1 MRGAYRLTAFEA
13 ETTQNLFKAFMQFKQ
28 INWHEKQ
35 IAGYNPSEIKV
46 LFAIKH
52 GTNEEKKD
60 MKVSE
65 ISKQLHITSPSVTQI
80 INKLEKDDIV
90 LRNIDPSDRRA
101 VNIRLTDK
109 GIQVVSEAKAVL
121 SATFVGLIDF
131 LGEEDSQRLSVLLTK
146 VFTYY
151 DQIYRK

>member
-1 MRGAYRLTAFEA
+1 
-13 ETTQNLFKAFMQFKQ
+13 MQFKQ
-28 INWHEKQ
+28 INWYEKQ
-35 IAGYNPSEIKV
+35 SAGYNPSEIKV

-52 GTNEEKKD
+52 GMNEEKRD

-65 ISKQLHITSPSVTQI
+65 ISKQLNITSPSVTQI

-90 LRNIDPSDRRA
+90 LRNINPTDRRA
-101 VNIRLTDK
+101 VNIRLTEK
-109 GIQVVSEAKAVL
+109 GIQVVSEAKAIL
-121 SATFVGLIDF
+121 STTFVGLIDY

-151 DQIYRK
+151 EQMDRK

>member
-1 MRGAYRLTAFEA
+1 MTTFEDG
-13 ETTQNLFKAFMQFKQ
+13 TTQQLFKAFMQFKQ

-52 GTNEEKKD
+52 GTNEEKRD

-65 ISKQLHITSPSVTQI
+65 ISKQLNITSPSVTQI
-80 INKLEKDDIV
+80 INKLEKDDII

-101 VNIRLTDK
+101 VKIRLTDK
-109 GIQVVSEAKAVL
+109 GIRVVSEAKAIL
-121 SATFVGLIDF
+121 STTFVGLIEY
-131 LGEEDSQRLSVLLTK
+131 LGEEDSHLLSVLLTK

-151 DQIYRK
+151 DQMYRK

>member
-1 MRGAYRLTAFEA
+1 MAEFEDA
-13 ETTQNLFKAFMQFKQ
+13 TTQELFKAFMQFKQ

-46 LFAIKH
+46 LFAIAH
-52 GTNEEKKD
+52 GTNEKKTD

-65 ISKQLHITSPSVTQI
+65 IGKQLNVTSPTVTQI

-109 GIQVVSEAKAVL
+109 GYRIVDEAKTAL
-121 SATFVGLIDF
+121 SNTFVGLIEY
-131 LGEEDSQRLSVLLTK
+131 LGEEDSQQLAVLLAK
-146 VFTYY
+146 VFEYY
-151 DQIYRK
+151 NHYYGK

>member
-1 MRGAYRLTAFEA
+1 MTTFEA
-13 ETTQNLFKAFMQFKQ
+13 GTTQQLFKAFMQFKQ

-46 LFAIKH
+46 LIAIKH
-52 GTNEEKKD
+52 GTNEEKRD

-90 LRNIDPSDRRA
+90 LRNMDPSDRRA
-101 VNIRLTDK
+101 VNICLTDK
-109 GIQVVSEAKAVL
+109 GMQVVSEAKAVL
-121 SATFVGLIDF
+121 SDAFVGLIDF
-131 LGEEDSQRLSVLLTK
+131 LGEEDSQRLAVLLTK

-151 DQIYRK
+151 EQMDRK

>member
-1 MRGAYRLTAFEA
+1 
-13 ETTQNLFKAFMQFKQ
+13 
-28 INWHEKQ
+28 
-35 IAGYNPSEIKV
+35 
-46 LFAIKH
+46 
-52 GTNEEKKD
+52 

-109 GIQVVSEAKAVL
+109 GIQVVSEAKAIL

-151 DQIYRK
+151 DQMDRK

>member
-1 MRGAYRLTAFEA
+1 MTKFEDV
-13 ETTQNLFKAFMQFKQ
+13 TTQGLFKAFMQFKQ

-46 LFAIKH
+46 LFAIAH
-52 GTNEEKKD
+52 GTNGEKTD

-65 ISKQLHITSPSVTQI
+65 ISKQLNVTSPTVTQI

-109 GIQVVSEAKAVL
+109 GCRIVDEAKTVL
-121 SATFVGLIDF
+121 SNTFVGLIEY
-131 LGEEDSQRLSVLLTK
+131 LGEEDSQQLAVLLTK
-146 VFTYY
+146 VFEYY
-151 DQIYRK
+151 NHYYRK

>member
-1 MRGAYRLTAFEA
+1 
-13 ETTQNLFKAFMQFKQ
+13 
-28 INWHEKQ
+28 
-35 IAGYNPSEIKV
+35 
-46 LFAIKH
+46 
-52 GTNEEKKD
+52 

-121 SATFVGLIDF
+121 SDAFVGLIDY
-131 LGEEDSQRLSVLLTK
+131 LGEEDSQLLAVLLTK

-151 DQIYRK
+151 EQMSRK

>member
-1 MRGAYRLTAFEA
+1 MKGADLLTTFDA
-13 ETTQNLFKAFMQFKQ
+13 ETTQQLFKAFIQFKQ

-46 LFAIKH
+46 LFAIKQ

-65 ISKQLHITSPSVTQI
+65 ISKQLNITSPSVTQI

-101 VNIRLTDK
+101 VNIRLTNK
-109 GIQVVSEAKAVL
+109 GMKVVAEAKAVL
-121 SATFVGLIDF
+121 SDTFVGLIDF
-131 LGEEDSQRLSVLLTK
+131 LGEEDSQRLAVLLTK

-151 DQIYRK
+151 EQIDRK

>member
-1 MRGAYRLTAFEA
+1 MTTFEA
-13 ETTQNLFKAFMQFKQ
+13 ETTQQLFKAFMQFKQ

-52 GTNEEKKD
+52 GTNEEKRD

-65 ISKQLHITSPSVTQI
+65 ISKQLNITSPSVTQI

-101 VNIRLTDK
+101 VNIRLTEK
-109 GIQVVSEAKAVL
+109 GIQVVSEAKAIL
-121 SATFVGLIDF
+121 SETFVGLIDY
-131 LGEEDSQRLSVLLTK
+131 LGEKDSQLLAMLLTK
-146 VFTYY
+146 VFEYY
-151 DQIYRK
+151 EQVYRK

>member
-1 MRGAYRLTAFEA
+1 MTTFEDG
-13 ETTQNLFKAFMQFKQ
+13 TTQQLFKAFMQLKQ

-46 LFAIKH
+46 LFAIKQ
-52 GTNEEKKD
+52 GTNEEKRD

-65 ISKQLHITSPSVTQI
+65 ISKQLNITSPSVTQI

-109 GIQVVSEAKAVL
+109 GIRVVNEAKAIL
-121 SATFVGLIDF
+121 SATFVGLIEY
-131 LGEEDSQRLSVLLTK
+131 LGEEDSHLLSVLLSK

-151 DQIYRK
+151 DQMDRK